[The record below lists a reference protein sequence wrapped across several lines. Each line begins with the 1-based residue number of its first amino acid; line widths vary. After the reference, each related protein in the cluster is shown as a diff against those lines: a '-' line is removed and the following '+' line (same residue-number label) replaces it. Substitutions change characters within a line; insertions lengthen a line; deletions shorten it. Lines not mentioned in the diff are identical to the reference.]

1 MPKGASSRIRLPS
14 QRAPPWGRMASPNNV
29 MTRDLARGGLRSR
42 KWVDHSLRALL
53 ASLRIVIVVVMW
65 MTFDG
70 RAQLNPGKLR
80 HHYAGIR
87 RQAEICIR
95 IQESSSWGGRGLRLL
110 ERLVCGWTCR
120 TRMVLAYRLTYC
132 PYR

>member
-70 RAQLNPGKLR
+70 RAQLNPGNYAIIMQE
-80 HHYAGIR
+80 YAGKPKSVSEFR
-87 RQAEICIR
+87 RVREG
-95 IQESSSWGGRGLRLL
+95 GGRGLRLL
-110 ERLVCGWTCR
+110 RSEERRIGKEGREGV
-120 TRMVLAYRLTYC
+120 
-132 PYR
+132 